1 MGAGALKKRFHRGW
15 SGFGRDA
22 TGTGMETAFDRILS
36 VAKTSKFDIKKPK
49 RVIQRKAP
57 LVDPRK
63 ASAPPSVNKAHF
75 AYDDEHADRYL
86 LVNGQLCF
94 RRSGVLIPGVTG
106 CDAWDS
112 KGNLLRNG

>member
-1 MGAGALKKRFHRGW
+1 MH
-15 SGFGRDA
+15 
-22 TGTGMETAFDRILS
+22 MEASRTAFDHMLS

-63 ASAPPSVNKAHF
+63 AGVFPGAKKCYPDSWN
-75 AYDDEHADRYL
+75 DENADRYY
-86 LVNGQLCF
+86 LVNGQLHY

>member
-1 MGAGALKKRFHRGW
+1 
-15 SGFGRDA
+15 
-22 TGTGMETAFDRILS
+22 METAFDRILS

-63 ASAPPSVNKAHF
+63 AGVLPGAKRGYSP
-75 AYDDEHADRYL
+75 YEDEHADRYL
-86 LVNGQLCF
+86 LVNGQPCY

-106 CDAWDS
+106 CDAWD
-112 KGNLLRNG
+112 KNGNFIKSS

>member
-22 TGTGMETAFDRILS
+22 TSTGMETAFDRILS

-63 ASAPPSVNKAHF
+63 AGVSPGAKKGYSP
-75 AYDDEHADRYL
+75 YEDEHADRYL
-86 LVNGQLCF
+86 RVNGQLCY